1 MLVHASGRRDPYSGH
16 AHPGELLAIM
26 GPSGSGKSTVLDM
39 LAQRKDPANCGGT
52 ILCNGKPVDRSFAY
66 RSGYVT
72 QEGMLLSLSTVC
84 LHHQALNV
92 YALSYP

>member
-1 MLVHASGRRDPYSGH
+1 MLVHASVPGDPYSGH

-39 LAQRKDPANCGGT
+39 LAQRKDPVNCGGT

-66 RSGYVT
+66 RIGYVT
-72 QEGMLLSLSTVC
+72 QEGMCWSFTSFTAFFQMV
-84 LHHQALNV
+84 LN
-92 YALSYP
+92 APFE